1 MKKIITLRWVL
12 LIVWVATLVVLL
24 ITAPNMNQLVRDKGS
39 YALPSDYSSSIAA
52 TLQKKLQAANGGT
65 TYMAVFHSDTGL
77 TAENMKAI
85 KNTLQRIKNE
95 KAKLHIASVTDSFDN
110 AGLKSTLLSKNK
122 KSLMAAFQIEKNK
135 SLTTREVRSAIDG
148 EVKTNGV
155 TTYLTGEALIND
167 DMSTAAEEGLKKTE
181 GITVAFIL
189 IVLFLVFRSVVAPFV
204 PLVAVGISYVV
215 AQSVVSFL
223 VKYFN
228 FPISNFTQIF
238 MVAIMFG
245 IGTDYCILLLS
256 RFKEEL
262 ANGRDKVQATL
273 NTYKTAGLTV
283 LHSGIPVLI
292 AFLALAFV
300 QFSLYRSAVA
310 VGVGVVFV
318 MMALF
323 TILPL
328 FTVGLGNKLFWP
340 LNRNM
345 KQSKSRIWAWAGNL
359 SFTKPVLALIIVG
372 LFTVPPIIFYHGQLS
387 FNSPQEI
394 PDKYPSKTGF
404 NMISRDFGAGNISPA
419 TIYFKNDENMRSPE
433 YVALFERISNELS
446 KNGNVDKVLSVSRPL
461 GSRLDDI
468 YVKNQSQTLHK
479 GLASAS
485 GGIGQIQDNL
495 KNTSDQISASQPSLN
510 AARSNIDKLQ
520 AGTLQTKNGIG
531 TLQNALAQISGGIK
545 SGASGTSQIRTNI
558 QIAET
563 QLAQLQSG
571 QTQLQNGYGQV
582 AANLQKIADQLHTL
596 SVASGQP
603 APIDTAKLTAA
614 FAQIQN
620 DLSAYIKM
628 HPEAMQNSNFAQLTS
643 DLKQLPGVT
652 QNLMQS
658 IQAEID
664 RQTKTA
670 QAQLNAL
677 NAGIQQLADAM
688 NQLNSQSLQVADGL
702 SQFQSGLSQIGTG
715 LSQLETGLNQA
726 AAGQDQ
732 VIAQTP
738 QLSGAL
744 ARIASGQNQI
754 QSGYGQVQ
762 SQMASLS
769 SGLSKGAAGARQIRN
784 GIDSANSFINNW
796 TEVSYDD
803 SGIYVPQDI
812 FSNPDF
818 KKSLDQYISK
828 DGKVASIS
836 IISKDDPYSNQG
848 ISHFQSLVKQ
858 LPDLLKGTKLEN
870 AQIGIGGVAS
880 SNSDIQK
887 MANSDYQRA
896 VSFVLIG
903 VFIALVVVLR
913 SLTMPVYLMASL
925 LLTYFAALDL
935 SGLIFTKIFSYS
947 GLTWTT
953 PFFGFI
959 VLIALGID
967 YSIFVMTRFNE
978 YARLAIKERMLLTL
992 WHMGGVIFSAV
1003 IILGGTF
1010 AAMLPSGMLSL
1021 VEIAVTV
1028 IIGLLLY
1035 AVIVIPLFVPV
1046 MVKLFGRGNWWPFIS
1061 RKTDRMWASAKPEE
1075 HRISAK

>member
-1 MKKIITLRWVL
+1 MKKIIAVRWVL
-12 LIVWVATLVVLL
+12 LVVWAAALAILL

-39 YALPSDYSSSIAA
+39 YALPNNYSTSIAE
-52 TLQKKLQAANGGT
+52 TLQKQLQGKNNGS
-65 TYMAVFHSDTGL
+65 TYLAVFHSDSGL
-77 TAENMKAI
+77 TAENMAAI
-85 KNTLQRIKNE
+85 KNTLQKIKNE
-95 KAKLHIASVTDSFDN
+95 QGKLHMTGVTDSFDN
-110 AGLKSTLLSKNK
+110 AALKSTLLSKNNK
-122 KSLMAAFQIEKNK
+122 TLMVAFQIEKNK
-135 SLTTREVRSAIDG
+135 NLTTREVRSAIDS
-148 EVKTNGV
+148 ELKTNGV
-155 TTYLTGEALIND
+155 HTYLTGEPLIND
-167 DMSTAAEEGLKKTE
+167 DMSTTAEDGLKKTE
-181 GITVAFIL
+181 GITIAFIL

-204 PLVAVGISYVV
+204 PLITVGISYVV
-215 AQSVVSFL
+215 AQSIISFL

-262 ANGRDKVQATL
+262 ANGKDKLQATL

-283 LHSGIPVLI
+283 LHSAIPVLI
-292 AFLALAFV
+292 AFIALAFV

-310 VGVGVVFV
+310 VGVGVVFLLL
-318 MMALF
+318 ALF

-328 FTVGLGNKLFWP
+328 FTVGLGSKLFWP
-340 LNRNM
+340 MNRNM

-359 SFTKPVLALIIVG
+359 SFTKPVLALLIVG
-372 LFTVPPIIFYHGQLS
+372 LFTVPPIIVYHGQLS

-404 NMISRDFGAGNISPA
+404 NIISRDFGAGNISPA

-433 YVALFERISNELS
+433 YVALIERISNELS

-461 GSRLDDI
+461 GSRLNDI
-468 YVKNQSQTLHK
+468 YVKNQSQTVHQ
-479 GLASAS
+479 GLAGAS
-485 GGIGQIQDNL
+485 SGIGQIQDNL
-495 KNTSDQISASQPSLN
+495 KSTSNQISSSQPSLN
-510 AARSNIDKLQ
+510 GAKSNIDKLQ
-520 AGTLQTKNGIG
+520 AGTLQTKSGIG
-531 TLQNALAQISGGIK
+531 DLQNALVQISAGIK
-545 SGASGTSQIRTNI
+545 SGASGTSQIKNNI
-558 QIAET
+558 QMAQL

-571 QTQLQNGYGQV
+571 QVQLENGYRQV
-582 AANLQKIADQLHTL
+582 AANLQRIADQLHTL
-596 SVASGQP
+596 SSASGRP
-603 APIDTAKLTAA
+603 APIDTTK
-614 FAQIQN
+614 
-620 DLSAYIKM
+620 LSAIFGEIQYNLSVYIKKN
-628 HPEAMQNSNFAQLTS
+628 PKAMTDPNFVRLAS

-652 QNLMQS
+652 QDLEKS
-658 IQAEID
+658 IQTEVD
-664 RQTKTA
+664 RQTKSA

-677 NAGIQQLADAM
+677 DTGIQQLADAM
-688 NQLNSQSLQVADGL
+688 TGLNSQSAKITAGL
-702 SQFQSGLSQIGTG
+702 NQFQSGLSQIGAG
-715 LSQLETGLNQA
+715 LSRLESGLNQA
-726 AAGQDQ
+726 ASGQDQ

-744 ARIASGQNQI
+744 TQIASGQNQI
-754 QSGYGQVQ
+754 KSGFGQVQ
-762 SQMASLS
+762 SQMAGLS
-769 SGLSKGAAGARQIRN
+769 AGLSKGSAGASQIRN
-784 GIDSANSFINNW
+784 GIDSANRFINNW
-796 TEVSYDD
+796 TQVSYDD

-812 FSNPDF
+812 FSNTNF
-818 KKSLDQYISK
+818 KKSLDQYLSK

-848 ISHFQSLVKQ
+848 ISHFQSLEKQ
-858 LPDLLKGTKLEN
+858 LPGLLKGTKLEN

-887 MANSDYQRA
+887 LANSDYQRA

-925 LLTYFAALDL
+925 LLTYFASLGF
-935 SGLIFTKIFSYS
+935 SELIFTKIFHYS

-959 VLIALGID
+959 VLMALGID

-978 YARLAIKERMLLTL
+978 YAKLAIKERILLTL

-1028 IIGLLLY
+1028 VIGLLLY
-1035 AVIVIPLFVPV
+1035 ASIVIPLFVPV

-1061 RKTDRMWASAKPEE
+1061 RKTDPIWSPVKPGEQRMSK
-1075 HRISAK
+1075 